1 MLKEH
6 FIKGSSLLHRLDP
19 RGKVLVACFFS
30 LVVALAD
37 NLAVVAV
44 GVVFGL
50 LLVIMA
56 QLSMRS
62 VFKRMA
68 LVNIFNIFLWIL
80 LPFTY
85 GGSSHWQ
92 LGALMLSY
100 EGVAFAALVTLKA
113 NAILLCFLALVATSP
128 VVTMAYALQ
137 RLGAPAKLVHLLL
150 FTFRY
155 IHVIEQERQR
165 LVSAAVVRGF
175 KPKADL
181 HTYRTYA
188 YLVGMLLV
196 KSFARSQ
203 RVYEAMLCRG
213 FHGRLYSLCEFS
225 LTREDIIAL
234 ALMLLSVAFLGSL
247 EWLKIS

>member
-6 FIKGSSLLHRLDP
+6 FIQGKSLLHRLDP

-30 LVVALAD
+30 LVVALTHSP
-37 NLAVVAV
+37 VVAGG

-50 LLVIMA
+50 LLVLIA
-56 QLSMRS
+56 RLPWRP
-62 VFKRMA
+62 VGRRLA
-68 LVNIFNIFLWIL
+68 LVNIFNLFLWLIL
-80 LPFTY
+80 PLTY
-85 GGSSHWQ
+85 AGSHHWQ
-92 LGALMLSY
+92 WGALVFSY
-100 EGVAFAALVTLKA
+100 EGAALAALITLKA
-113 NAILLCFLALVATSP
+113 NGIFFCFLALVATSP

-137 RLGAPAKLVHLLL
+137 RLGVPAKLVHLLL

-175 KPKADL
+175 KPRVDL

-213 FHGRLYSLCEFS
+213 FHGRLYCMSEFS
-225 LTREDIIAL
+225 LTREDVVAVAI
-234 ALMLLSVAFLGSL
+234 MLLSVIFLGGY

>member
-6 FIKGSSLLHRLDP
+6 FIQGSSLLHRLDP
-19 RGKVLVACFFS
+19 RGKVLVVCCFS

-37 NLAVVAV
+37 NLAVVGG

-56 QLSMRS
+56 QLPMGH
-62 VFKRMA
+62 VVKRMA
-68 LVNIFNIFLWIL
+68 LVNIFNLFLWL
-80 LPFTY
+80 FLPFTY
-85 GGSSHWQ
+85 GGSDHWQ
-92 LGALMLSY
+92 LGPLMLSH
-100 EGVAFAALVTLKA
+100 EGIALAGLVTLKA
-113 NAILLCFLALVATSP
+113 NAILFCFLALVATSP

-137 RLGAPAKLVHLLL
+137 RMGVPVKLVHLLL

-165 LVSAAVVRGF
+165 LLSAAVVRGF
-175 KPKADL
+175 TPKADL

-213 FHGRLYSLCEFS
+213 FHGRLYCMSEFA
-225 LTREDIIAL
+225 LTREDIFAVTI
-234 ALMLLSVAFLGSL
+234 MMLSVVFLGSCQ
-247 EWLKIS
+247 WLKIS